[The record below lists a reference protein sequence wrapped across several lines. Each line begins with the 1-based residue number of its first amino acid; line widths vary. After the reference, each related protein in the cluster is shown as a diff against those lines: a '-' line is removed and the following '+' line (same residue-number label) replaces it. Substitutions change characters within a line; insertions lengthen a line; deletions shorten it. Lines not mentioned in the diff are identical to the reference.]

1 MAFPHKLPF
10 ILDGASGTMFQK
22 AGMTLGYCTE
32 KWALENPEEV
42 IKIQRAYVEAGS
54 DAVYAP
60 TFGANR
66 PSLDRHG
73 IDISVREMC
82 SRLVEIS
89 RKAVS
94 GNALVGGDIAPCGLQ
109 MEPFGQSSFDD
120 LIGVFSE
127 VAEGL
132 ESAGVDFFAVESQIS
147 LEETK
152 ATVTA
157 VKRVSAKPVI
167 VSFACGDTGKSIWGD
182 DLAEAVTELEPL
194 GIDAYGV
201 NCCGDI
207 DLLIRL
213 VKEIREKTTLPI
225 LVKPNAGIPV
235 MDNGK
240 ILYNLK
246 PEELAG
252 RIPELRSAGADIFGG
267 CCGTEPEHIRAIK
280 EVLIK

>member
-1 MAFPHKLPF
+1 MAFPNKLPF

-42 IKIQRAYVEAGS
+42 IRIQRAYVEAGS

-73 IDISVREMC
+73 IDMSVGELC

-89 RKAVS
+89 RKAVD
-94 GNALVGGDIAPCGLQ
+94 GKALVGGDIAPCGLQ
-109 MEPFGQSSFDD
+109 IEPYGSSHFHELVD
-120 LIGVFSE
+120 VFSE

-132 ESAGVDFFAVESQIS
+132 ESAGVDFFAVESQMS

-152 ATVTA
+152 AAVTA
-157 VKRVSAKPVI
+157 VKSVSAKPVI

-182 DLAEAVTELEPL
+182 DLAQAVTVLEPL
-194 GIDAYGV
+194 GIDVYGV

-213 VKEIREKTTLPI
+213 VKEIREKTKLPI
-225 LVKPNAGIPV
+225 LAKPNAGMPV
-235 MDNGK
+235 IDNGT
-240 ILYNLK
+240 IHYNLK

-252 RIPELRSAGADIFGG
+252 RIPELRSAGADVFGG

-280 EVLIK
+280 EKLIK